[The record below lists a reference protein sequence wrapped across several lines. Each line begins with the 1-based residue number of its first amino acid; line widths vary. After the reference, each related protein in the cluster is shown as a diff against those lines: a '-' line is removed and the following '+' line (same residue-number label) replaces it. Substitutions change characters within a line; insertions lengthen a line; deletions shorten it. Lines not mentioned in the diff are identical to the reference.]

1 MLRNASSVALD
12 KNCSEKMNQRFEDI
26 LTLHEKHAF
35 GVCTWLGDKM
45 SIKTSNIRLSFIYL
59 SFITFGS
66 PVFLYL
72 IAAFVLR
79 HKEHFKPSS
88 KQRTIWEL

>member
-1 MLRNASSVALD
+1 MNNTFDKTIAFYERN
-12 KNCSEKMNQRFEDI
+12 
-26 LTLHEKHAF
+26 AF
-35 GVCTWLGDKM
+35 GVFTWLGDKM
-45 SIKTSNIRLSFIYL
+45 NIKTGGIRLSFIYL

-79 HKEHFKPSS
+79 HKEHFKPNK
-88 KQRTIWEL
+88 KQGTIWEL

>member
-1 MLRNASSVALD
+1 MKRIFDNILAFYERN
-12 KNCSEKMNQRFEDI
+12 
-26 LTLHEKHAF
+26 AF

-45 SIKTSNIRLSFIYL
+45 SIKTGSIRLSFIYL

-79 HKEHFKPSS
+79 HKEHFKS
-88 KQRTIWEL
+88 KKKQGTIWEL